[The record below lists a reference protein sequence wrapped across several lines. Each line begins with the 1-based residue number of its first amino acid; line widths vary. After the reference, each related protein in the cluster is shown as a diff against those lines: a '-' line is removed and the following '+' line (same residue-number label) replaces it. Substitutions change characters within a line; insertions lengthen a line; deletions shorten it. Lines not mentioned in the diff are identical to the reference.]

1 MKKLLLFIIVSLAYT
16 FLSCSSPTEIDEA
29 ITTLTTNNSII
40 INSSFNNT
48 LYLFVVEQGI
58 AARIN
63 WTTGFDDPKVS
74 ANGSISISYEDIYNG
89 SSESVKTGDKII
101 LNYWDRSNEAN
112 PKVYSKVVEL

>member
-1 MKKLLLFIIVSLAYT
+1 MKKLSLFVLLALSF
-16 FLSCSSPTEIDEA
+16 FSCSSPTEIDEA
-29 ITTLTTNNSII
+29 ITTLTTNNSLI

-58 AARIN
+58 AARIS